1 MNTKSVFSLLKDAA
15 INKPIYS
22 ITKFTT
28 LDFPNH
34 LASIFWFA
42 KCNMACPYC
51 YNPQIVREAG
61 TLSEEEALNFLKTRQ
76 GRLEGVVL
84 SGGECTLYP
93 RLEQF
98 CEAIKALGYKIKI
111 DTNGSNPDCL
121 KALISKSLIVAISE
135 DLDTKDRNTWT
146 LW

>member
-1 MNTKSVFSLLKDAA
+1 
-15 INKPIYS
+15 
-22 ITKFTT
+22 
-28 LDFPNH
+28 
-34 LASIFWFA
+34 
-42 KCNMACPYC
+42 MACPYC

-111 DTNGSNPDCL
+111 DTNTYYNNNEEVPLSGTVVL
-121 KALISKSLIVAISE
+121 KDGKTYVPLTFFSTVMNKVVKINNNNI
-135 DLDTKDRNTWT
+135 
-146 LW
+146 